1 MVKKYS
7 NFSFT
12 GHFKIFAV
20 ISIILIAVGLVSLLL
35 LPFGVKLFN
44 FDIDF
49 LGGTTMQYELHT
61 DVTADVTSDI
71 EQIVKDT
78 SGSAPSSV
86 TRAGDSGTQ
95 VVIKMLEV
103 DSNTRDAIFNAVPAP
118 IFSVEQLKALRPDC
132 FYIELA
138 SSPGGISPDALK
150 PAHYIPAP
158 GLPGRTAPKTA
169 AQFIF
174 RAMCDSP
181 YLSQPEVL

>member
-49 LGGTTMQYELHT
+49 LGGTTMQYDLHT
-61 DVTADVTSDI
+61 DVTADVTKDI

-78 SGSAPSSV
+78 SGSAPSV
-86 TRAGDSGTQ
+86 RDPGWRLWHAGRHQDAGGR
-95 VVIKMLEV
+95 L
-103 DSNTRDAIFNAVPAP
+103 RDPRRHLQMPSLRNMTCRIPIISAAI
-118 IFSVEQLKALRPDC
+118 SSRPPSAR
-132 FYIELA
+132 I
-138 SSPGGISPDALK
+138 
-150 PAHYIPAP
+150 
-158 GLPGRTAPKTA
+158 
-169 AQFIF
+169 
-174 RAMCDSP
+174 
-181 YLSQPEVL
+181 

>member
-103 DSNTRDAIFNAVPAP
+103 DSNTRDAIFNAVAEKYDLQDADN
-118 IFSVEQLKALRPDC
+118 IRSDFVSSSVGADLTSKA
-132 FYIELA
+132 IKA
-138 SSPGGISPDALK
+138 SLIGSLG
-150 PAHYIPAP
+150 
-158 GLPGRTAPKTA
+158 A
-169 AQFIF
+169 A
-174 RAMCDSP
+174 A
-181 YLSQPEVL
+181 